1 MHQILN
7 FEKSRVRLSGSQPFK
22 KIQNFARSL
31 TRSKS
36 TNDGQ
41 KSKRSLRSQP
51 KKELSA
57 SSLFSGSIDRPKS
70 MIDFLE
76 KSECSDEKSEI
87 RGKLAVCQSSFEDE
101 DISGKITDS
110 GAVSSTSIASFSGID
125 QVKAEENR
133 LKNLKKLDESTLDE
147 ILKFD
152 SFAEEFDSLATDVT
166 DDHGLSNLP
175 QAPYRE
181 NLI

>member
-1 MHQILN
+1 
-7 FEKSRVRLSGSQPFK
+7 
-22 KIQNFARSL
+22 
-31 TRSKS
+31 
-36 TNDGQ
+36 
-41 KSKRSLRSQP
+41 
-51 KKELSA
+51 
-57 SSLFSGSIDRPKS
+57 

-76 KSECSDEKSEI
+76 KSESSDEKSEI
-87 RGKLAVCQSSFEDE
+87 RGKLAVYNSFDDE
-101 DISGKITDS
+101 DISGKNTDS
-110 GAVSSTSIASFSGID
+110 GAVSSTSIASFSNID
-125 QVKAEENR
+125 QSKAEENR

-166 DDHGLSNLP
+166 DDHGLSDLP

>member
-1 MHQILN
+1 
-7 FEKSRVRLSGSQPFK
+7 
-22 KIQNFARSL
+22 
-31 TRSKS
+31 
-36 TNDGQ
+36 
-41 KSKRSLRSQP
+41 
-51 KKELSA
+51 
-57 SSLFSGSIDRPKS
+57 

-101 DISGKITDS
+101 DISAKITDS

-166 DDHGLSNLP
+166 DDLGLSNLP